1 MGKKVKLSELNVGDF
16 FYNEELGMV
25 CLVFIKVENCQ
36 IWSLSTDGDTHFSD
50 IKSYYGNK
58 EVIHIED
65 REDWTEVYDEY
76 PNSDEDIRNTMLKYL
91 STSQTKQKLE
101 SERYELDEKIRLKK
115 NEEEKITSYLERKF
129 KAYEN
134 VKNIEDNLKRAKS
147 KLNMTYECE
156 G

>member
-76 PNSDEDIRNTMLKYL
+76 PNFDEDIRNTMLKYL

-147 KLNMTYECE
+147 KLNMTFECE

>member
-1 MGKKVKLSELNVGDF
+1 MDKKVKLSELNVGDF

-36 IWSLSTDGDTHFSD
+36 IWSLSTNGDTHFSD

-76 PNSDEDIRNTMLKYL
+76 SCFDKDIRDTMLKFL
-91 STSQTKQKLE
+91 STSQTKQELE